1 MAAVNLLGRA
11 LACMLGDDYG
21 VALMGDL
28 AEERARRVHA
38 DGPRQ
43 AAGWYRSEL
52 RRSFAAA
59 VWLRLADTA
68 RSAPWS
74 IAIGAYVLVAVLEV
88 TMMSLLLRVWPD
100 AAQPTSALRIVGE
113 LPGIALISYVAARFD
128 RRAPWLLGAMMLLAA
143 ILMTTL
149 TTEAMSTTFIVA
161 YLAIGPGAAVLGAL
175 LSRARRTA
183 A

>member
-1 MAAVNLLGRA
+1 MAPVNLIGRA
-11 LACMLGDDYG
+11 LACLLGDEYG

-38 DGPRQ
+38 DGPHQ
-43 AAGWYRSEL
+43 AARWYRSEI
-52 RRSFAAA
+52 RRSFGIA
-59 VWLRLADTA
+59 VCLRLADIA

-88 TMMSLLLRVWPD
+88 TMRLLLSRVWPE
-100 AAQPTSALRIVGE
+100 AAQPTSALRIVSE

-143 ILMTTL
+143 ISMTTL
-149 TTEAMSTTFIVA
+149 TTEAMSGAFIVA
-161 YLAIGPGAAVLGAL
+161 YLTIGPGAAVLGAL

>member
-1 MAAVNLLGRA
+1 MAPLNLIGRTLSWLLG
-11 LACMLGDDYG
+11 DEYW

-28 AEERARRVHA
+28 AEERARRVNA
-38 DGPRQ
+38 DGPHQ
-43 AAGWYRSEL
+43 AARWYQSEL
-52 RRSFAAA
+52 RRSFGTA
-59 VWLRLADTA
+59 VYLRLADTV

-88 TMMSLLLRVWPD
+88 TMRLLLSRVWPD
-100 AAQPTSALRIVGE
+100 AAQPASALRIVGE
-113 LPGIALISYVAARFD
+113 LPGIALIAYVAGRFD

-143 ILMTTL
+143 VSMTTL
-149 TTEAMSTTFIVA
+149 STESMSTAFIVA
-161 YLAIGPGAAVLGAL
+161 YLTIGPGAAVLGAL

>member
-1 MAAVNLLGRA
+1 MAPVNLLGRA
-11 LACMLGDDYG
+11 LACLLGDEYG

-28 AEERARRVHA
+28 TEERARLVHA

-43 AAGWYRSEL
+43 AARWYRSEIL
-52 RRSFAAA
+52 RSFGTA
-59 VWLRLADTA
+59 VCLRLADTA

-100 AAQPTSALRIVGE
+100 AAQPTSALRIVSE
-113 LPGIALISYVAARFD
+113 LPGVALISYVAARFD

-143 ILMTTL
+143 ISMTTL
-149 TTEAMSTTFIVA
+149 TTEAMSSAFIVA
-161 YLAIGPGAAVLGAL
+161 YLTIGPGAAVLGAL
-175 LSRARRTA
+175 LSRARRIA